1 MSSTQQRMDPWHDQ
15 EPTATQKALV
25 KDALVN
31 YIVDKELRDK
41 WPKPSNQLCKS
52 MLPWLQP
59 LNRKWEKVTQ
69 NNFDPGQH
77 VAHRRLYDI
86 VRHLLN
92 SGGELKKMI
101 QAYDE
106 ENDAQTDMEIN
117 RMTTPGNDDD
127 VSGHFRRPD
136 ELEQITIEGTRN
148 LDLPESVE
156 DVASKSEPPK

>member
-1 MSSTQQRMDPWHDQ
+1 MAAAAEQ
-15 EPTATQKALV
+15 EMGEGHPEQ
-25 KDALVN
+25 
-31 YIVDKELRDK
+31 LRS
-41 WPKPSNQLCKS
+41 WPGSKL
-52 MLPWLQP
+52 
-59 LNRKWEKVTQ
+59 EKVTQ

-106 ENDAQTDMEIN
+106 ENDAQTDMEVN

-127 VSGHFRRPD
+127 VSGHFKRPD
-136 ELEQITIEGTRN
+136 DLEQINIEVVRN
-148 LDLPESVE
+148 LDLPDSIEE
-156 DVASKSEPPK
+156 VASKTELPK